1 MHAFAFIF
9 YIYFYTIDRLWIL
22 TRDSVKIFSEIWLK
36 EQNTTHCTSL
46 LRFEKKSYACI
57 CDKGLTLNAT
67 DIAKNK
73 SISNCKEKNTFKT
86 NCRKPKKVGKLPVS
100 CMRNSDGRGRPC
112 KIQMYQF
119 HNEYLLK
126 YASVSDKKKKFL
138 IGAWAATKGI

>member
-1 MHAFAFIF
+1 MLKFLVKFDLKNKIRRTVHPF
-9 YIYFYTIDRLWIL
+9 Y
-22 TRDSVKIFSEIWLK
+22 VLK
-36 EQNTTHCTSL
+36 N
-46 LRFEKKSYACI
+46 SYACI

-86 NCRKPKKVGKLPVS
+86 NCRKPKKVGKFPVS

-126 YASVSDKKKKFL
+126 YASVSDKKKKILDRRMSCNKGNLGHMHVYILYFYPCHPASCISIL
-138 IGAWAATKGI
+138 IL